1 MSDAAAQTQEAPDR
15 APQTPHQLAAWITST
30 ARDSKADPLA
40 RSIMQAINDAQVQT
54 AEAIMALAQVTAPV
68 LAGAPDPRLCAD
80 AYGVILGAAM
90 PGAIANVTLLRS
102 QAAGHG

>member
-1 MSDAAAQTQEAPDR
+1 MSDAAAQTQE
-15 APQTPHQLAAWITST
+15 
-30 ARDSKADPLA
+30 
-40 RSIMQAINDAQVQT
+40 
-54 AEAIMALAQVTAPV
+54 
-68 LAGAPDPRLCAD
+68 APDPRLCAD